1 MKSTLFKFIILSA
14 TTLLLACSAP
24 IKQVIVSPELN
35 IGSSN
40 AYQQKQ
46 AQLGFSDLRSSPHIV
61 QILRTGE
68 AAQLYSPQQS
78 LVETVEKSLSSALKA
93 NGLQIKPQAAN
104 QVDIIID
111 HALVSV
117 QQDMIKYSAKNQ
129 MSVRV
134 VVNNGDG
141 SLTKTF
147 KITGTSNGT
156 LKADLA
162 VLERDFNQQ
171 LATLL
176 TQIVQSEE
184 LQQFIQ

>member
-1 MKSTLFKFIILSA
+1 MKSTLFTFIILSA
-14 TTLLLACSAP
+14 TTLLLACSTP

-35 IGSSN
+35 IGNSN
-40 AYQQKQ
+40 AYQQKL
-46 AQLGFSDLRSSPHIV
+46 AQLRFSDLRSSPHIV

-68 AAQLYSPQQS
+68 AAQLFSPQQA
-78 LVETVEKSLSSALKA
+78 LVETVEMSLSSALKA
-93 NGLQIKPQAAN
+93 NGLQIQPQAAN
-104 QVDIIID
+104 QVELIID

-117 QQDMIKYSAKNQ
+117 QQEMVKYSAKSQ
-129 MSVRV
+129 MNVRV
-134 VVNNGDG
+134 VIDNDQG
-141 SLTKTF
+141 SLTKAF
-147 KITGTSNGT
+147 KITGISNGP

-171 LATLL
+171 LAKLL